1 MRCIIII
8 YHIFIIQL
16 IMPSAFDEAG
26 IRMLDS
32 IREIFDLA
40 EFEFD
45 SVEVDLVRYNYL
57 EELAGAIR
65 NRKYPVADVQKEYI
79 KRGAEGSHAMLAI
92 GIKYEHGYEKIK
104 LKNPNPYDRN
114 DEG

>member
-1 MRCIIII
+1 
-8 YHIFIIQL
+8 
-16 IMPSAFDEAG
+16 MPSAFDEAG

-65 NRKYPVADVQKEYI
+65 NRKCPVADVCKDYI
-79 KRGAEGSHAMLAI
+79 KRGAKGSHAMLATD
-92 GIKYEHGYEKIK
+92 IKYEHGIGKIQ
-104 LKNPNPYDRN
+104 LKNPYAATRN
-114 DEG
+114 EQGKVQKIIFKDN